1 MIRQLNG
8 KSPKI
13 HKSAF
18 IAENVYI
25 VGDVEIQKYASI
37 WPGAVIRADAGKII
51 IGEGTNIQDNSVIH
65 SDADAEIQS
74 YTTIGHGVICHARF
88 VGKNCLLGN
97 GCIINNDASIGE
109 NSLVA
114 SGSVITNNATFE
126 PNSLI
131 RGVPGKRIGKVNEKH
146 INMINTATQAYI
158 DRITIYTKSS
168 LNVNK

>member
-51 IGEGTNIQDNSVIH
+51 
-65 SDADAEIQS
+65 
-74 YTTIGHGVICHARF
+74 R
-88 VGKNCLLGN
+88 L
-97 GCIINNDASIGE
+97 
-109 NSLVA
+109 
-114 SGSVITNNATFE
+114 
-126 PNSLI
+126 
-131 RGVPGKRIGKVNEKH
+131 
-146 INMINTATQAYI
+146 
-158 DRITIYTKSS
+158 
-168 LNVNK
+168 